1 MTTTILRPPFV
12 FVNNAP
18 PITRDLIEELKALSR
33 TPEHRAHELHA
44 THCHLSAQ
52 AWGEL
57 SRASEAVARALRCD
71 APHGELQALRAAR
84 DAADANVTA
93 LLAEIEVER
102 GSSCSTC

>member
-33 TPEHRAHELHA
+33 TPEHRAHERHA
-44 THCHLSAQ
+44 WHCHLSAQ

-57 SRASEAVARALRCD
+57 SRASEAVARALRID
-71 APHGELQALRAAR
+71 APHDELQALRAAR
-84 DAADANVTA
+84 DAADAA
-93 LLAEIEVER
+93 LNALQAEIDAER
-102 GSSCSTC
+102 EAFRPTC